1 MNKSEINPPKN
12 KLHEGLN
19 EEELIRSITTSGFP
33 LQGVVANLLKS
44 NYGVTEEWS
53 YIDRD
58 SEGLRSLD
66 VFAFRKLTSS
76 ETITPYTVM
85 LIECKSSVHPYVFF
99 QNSVKRSFPFP
110 TICGLRPVKIQQRV
124 GRENTSQECKAA
136 NILGLDDTTFGKTPP
151 ICSAFTQAIAKGNKV
166 HVSGTDPF
174 NSIVMPLVKATDHA
188 MSLYGTLPSNQDK
201 KLFPTLI
208 LNICV
213 IDAPMIVVGNPDN
226 GQSVRLEPWVRI
238 LRQEAKPNRNYIRYE
253 HYVVDVV
260 HRGYLKPFFNTRI
273 EEFFDMYQK
282 RVCEKS
288 DIFRSGGVVDNL
300 DSWIWKDVAN
310 A

>member
-1 MNKSEINPPKN
+1 MNESEINPPEN

-53 YIDRD
+53 YVDRD

-85 LIECKSSVHPYVFF
+85 LIECKSSIHPYVFF

-110 TICGLRPVKIQQRV
+110 TICGLRPVNIKQRV
-124 GRENTSQECKAA
+124 GRENTFQKCKAA
-136 NILGLDDTTFGKTPP
+136 NVLGLDDTSFGKTPP
-151 ICSAFTQAIAKGNKV
+151 ICSAFTQAIAKGSKV

-188 MSLYGTLPSNQDK
+188 MSLYGFRSSTQNS

-213 IDAPMIVVGNPDN
+213 IDAPMLVVGNPDN

-238 LRQEAKPNRNYIRYE
+238 LRQEAKPNQRSIGYE

-260 HRGYLKPFFNTRI
+260 HRGYLKTFFNTRI
-273 EEFFDMYQK
+273 EEFFDIYQK
-282 RVCEKS
+282 RVCDKS
-288 DIFRSGGVVDNL
+288 DIFHDYGVVDNL
-300 DSWIWKDVAN
+300 DSWSWTDVKIA
-310 A
+310 